1 MTRWKKTLLIILVAA
16 GGILV
21 LNTPARLDYSPTI
34 DANSNLAS
42 LWNEPESLLIPGAE
56 KRLTWHSEEQI
67 RTEWSVVA
75 LHGFSATRQETAP
88 LAEQVATRLGANLF
102 ETRFAAHGL
111 KENGLVDVT
120 AEEWLDDVAEA
131 LTIGKMTGDKVVVVG
146 VSTGATL
153 AMAMLDHPTMESVD
167 AIILLSPNFAPA
179 DPKGLLITYPGG
191 PLLLRLISGA
201 TRSWEAFNEQQEI
214 YWTTTYPTRTLV
226 QVMRVVDRANRKIA
240 TFTAPRSQFIYSPND
255 QVISVPALRSAYAAL
270 QTPEK
275 EVIKV
280 LTTGAPSAHIVAGD
294 IISPHN
300 TAALAEQIAD
310 FILRRAP

>member
-1 MTRWKKTLLIILVAA
+1 MTRRRKALLIIVVAV
-16 GGILV
+16 GGILF
-21 LNTPARLDYSPTI
+21 LNTPARLDYSPVI
-34 DANSNLAS
+34 DANPDLAS
-42 LWNEPESLLIPGAE
+42 LWEEPESLLIPGAE
-56 KRLTWHSEEQI
+56 KRLTWHAEEQL

-88 LAEQVATRLGANLF
+88 LAEIVADKLGANLF
-102 ETRFAAHGL
+102 ETRFTAHGL
-111 KENGLVDVT
+111 KKDGLVTVT

-131 LTIGKMTGDKVVVVG
+131 LTIGKMTGEKVVVMA

-153 AMAMLDHPTMESVD
+153 ALAMLDHPTMESVD
-167 AIILLSPNFAPA
+167 AMILLSPNFAPA

-191 PLLLRLISGA
+191 PLLLRLIAGE

-214 YWTTTYPTRTLV
+214 YWTTSYPTRTLI
-226 QVMRVVDRANRKIA
+226 QAIRAVDRANEKIRTVA
-240 TFTAPRSQFIYSPND
+240 APRAQFIYSPND

-270 QTPEK
+270 QSPQK

-280 LTTGAPSAHIVAGD
+280 LTTGAPTAHIIAGD
-294 IISPHN
+294 IISPDN
-300 TAALAEQIAD
+300 TNVLAGQITD